1 MKIFL
6 YRINSIYFSHPQKLY
21 TLLSLMFLCPYNM
34 GNFLLKFSIKWN
46 KDPHFLF
53 LPSHPLSFLLKNKIK
68 I

>member
-34 GNFLLKFSIKWN
+34 GNFLLKFSIKTN
-46 KDPHFLF
+46 GTKILIFFSSPLILSLF
-53 LPSHPLSFLLKNKIK
+53 S
-68 I
+68 